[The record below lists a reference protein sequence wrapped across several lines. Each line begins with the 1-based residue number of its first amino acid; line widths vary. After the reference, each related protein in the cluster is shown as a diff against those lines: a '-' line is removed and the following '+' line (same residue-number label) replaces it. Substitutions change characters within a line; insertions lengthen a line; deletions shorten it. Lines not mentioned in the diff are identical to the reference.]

1 MQLQLV
7 VNSDDE
13 FKTYID
19 SLFDIFFKI
28 LISVQTVDNQCLCS
42 EIIVGN
48 YPVVSFIVIPLLNI
62 KSLSLLTR
70 FKSIN

>member
-13 FKTYID
+13 FKTYIY

-28 LISVQTVDNQCLCS
+28 LITVKTVDKQCLCS

-48 YPVVSFIVIPLLNI
+48 YPVVAFIVIPLHNI

-70 FKSIN
+70 FISIN